1 MRIIERRQDEDGG
14 VELTCE
20 LDSASP
26 TDTTCIISNL
36 LTSLSVASF
45 CVSAS
50 FCEIG
55 GGGIIAD
62 DASELPEFVKQFER
76 YGLDGTDGYIVISD
90 VRVSFFSYN
99 VNEVTLIVP
108 QEVESD
114 VIGLLETAE
123 SQVRDA

>member
-20 LDSASP
+20 LDAASP

-36 LTSLSVASF
+36 LTSPSVASF

-50 FCEIG
+50 FGEIG
-55 GGGIIAD
+55 SGGIIAD

-76 YGLDGTDGYIVISD
+76 YGLDGTDGYIVIGD
-90 VRVSFFSYN
+90 ELVSFFSYD
-99 VNEVTLIVP
+99 VNKVTLIVP
-108 QEVESD
+108 QNVESD

-123 SQVRDA
+123 S

>member
-20 LDSASP
+20 LDAASP
-26 TDTTCIISNL
+26 ADTTCIISSF
-36 LTSLSVASF
+36 LTSPSVASF

-50 FCEIG
+50 FGEIG

-76 YGLDGTDGYIVISD
+76 YGLDGTDGYIVIGD
-90 VRVSFFSYN
+90 ERVSFFSYD
-99 VNEVTLIVP
+99 VNKVTLIAP

-114 VIGLLETAE
+114 VIGILETAE
-123 SQVRDA
+123 SQARGA

>member
-1 MRIIERRQDEDGG
+1 MHIIERRQDEDGN

-20 LDSASP
+20 LASTSP
-26 TDTTCIISNL
+26 ADTTRIISNVL
-36 LTSLSVASF
+36 VSMSVASF

-50 FCEIG
+50 FDEIG

-76 YGLDGTDGYIVISD
+76 YGLDGTDGCIVIGD
-90 VRVSFFSYN
+90 ERISFFSYD
-99 VNEVTLIVP
+99 VNKVTLIVP
-108 QEVESD
+108 QKVESD

-123 SQVRDA
+123 S